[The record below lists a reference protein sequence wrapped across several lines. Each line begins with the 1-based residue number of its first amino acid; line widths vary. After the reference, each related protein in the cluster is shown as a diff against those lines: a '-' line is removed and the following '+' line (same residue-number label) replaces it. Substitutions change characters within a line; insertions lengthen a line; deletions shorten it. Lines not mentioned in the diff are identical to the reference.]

1 MGNSVISNGL
11 IAVEILAALI
21 VFGVLAHVIG
31 LYEYD
36 MRVTV
41 GAGSFDAELH
51 LAVSSKQLAVWTED
65 TYNVPAASEFW
76 RMAGEA
82 RLVIRDGLQRV
93 VFNRVD
99 GAGTV

>member
-11 IAVEILAALI
+11 IAVEIFAALI

-36 MRVTV
+36 MRVTI

-65 TYNVPAASEFW
+65 TYNVPVASEFC
-76 RMAGEA
+76 RMAGED
-82 RLVIRDGLQRV
+82 RLVIRDGLQRM

>member
-1 MGNSVISNGL
+1 MARLSPVGDSVISNGL
-11 IAVEILAALI
+11 IAVEIFAALI

-36 MRVTV
+36 MQVTV

-51 LAVSSKQLAVWTED
+51 LAVWTED

-76 RMAGEA
+76 RMAGED
-82 RLVIRDGLQRV
+82 RLVISDGLQRV

>member
-1 MGNSVISNGL
+1 M
-11 IAVEILAALI
+11 
-21 VFGVLAHVIG
+21 FGVLAHVIG

-36 MRVTV
+36 MQVTF
-41 GAGSFDAELH
+41 GSESFEAELH

-65 TYNVPAASEFW
+65 TYNVLAASEFW
-76 RMAGEA
+76 KMAGED
-82 RLVIRDGLQRV
+82 RLVIRDGLQRM

>member
-1 MGNSVISNGL
+1 MISNGL
-11 IAVEILAALI
+11 IAVEIFAALI

-36 MRVTV
+36 MRVTI

-51 LAVSSKQLAVWTED
+51 LDVSSKQLAVWTKD
-65 TYNVPAASEFW
+65 TYNVIVSSDFW
-76 RMAGEA
+76 CMAGED
-82 RLVIRDGLQRV
+82 RLVIRDGLQRM

>member
-1 MGNSVISNGL
+1 MISNGL
-11 IAVEILAALI
+11 IAVEIFAALI

-36 MRVTV
+36 MQVTV
-41 GAGSFDAELH
+41 GAESFDAELH
-51 LAVSSKQLAVWTED
+51 LAVSSKQLAVWTKD
-65 TYNVPAASEFW
+65 TYNVIVSSDFW
-76 RMAGEA
+76 RMAGED